1 MAFTGLGQFVETLDR
16 KGLLVRVKDFVDPVY
31 EIAEITDRYCKQ
43 PNGGKAILFES
54 TGTAFPVLTNAFGS
68 DERLALAL
76 GFSSPSEVARELE
89 CLLFALTSPK
99 QSLLDKFGM
108 FTTLKN
114 IAQWMP
120 KSVSGRGECQQIIHR
135 DPDLSLLPILK
146 SWPFDGGRFITRPMV
161 STVDPYTGTRKI
173 GRCRMQVFSSD
184 MTGVHW
190 PRHKAGSRH
199 FEECKKQGTQ
209 MPIAVVL
216 GGDPAYNYAATAP
229 LPDCVD
235 EYLLAGF
242 LRKKPVKLVKGITVD
257 IEVPYDADIV
267 IEGYVDPNEELIWE
281 GPFGDHS
288 GFYSMADWYP
298 KFYITCITH
307 KQNAIFHDTVV
318 GVPPMEDGY
327 LAKATERIFLS
338 PIKIAILP
346 EIQDLYIPEQGVNNS
361 IAIVKIKKSFPG
373 QAHKVANALWGVG
386 QMMFNKVLVVVSSD
400 VDIRNPKKLGGVL
413 ALHFSSRTDYFIGRG
428 PLDVLDHSSE
438 KPGFGGKI
446 LFDLTEKLPEEKS
459 SVQDRVGELDSEKVA
474 ELLSNKYLLLSD
486 FNTSLLASGIP
497 ILLLSVD
504 KEKSIDVWSLSSK
517 VIKVLSG
524 YAPQIIVI
532 VDKEISIKDTYL
544 LIWYASG
551 NTDPARDCFLIEQN
565 EGMTTLVVDG
575 TRKSFPIDKFPR
587 NWPNVVAASSETIR
601 QVDAKWEK
609 LGLGPLISSPS
620 AHFSNMQF
628 GNGAILK

>member
-161 STVDPYTGTRKI
+161 STVDPYSGTRKI

-199 FEECKKQGTQ
+199 FEEYKKQGTQ

-438 KPGFGGKI
+438 RPGFGGKI

>member
-1 MAFTGLGQFVETLDR
+1 
-16 KGLLVRVKDFVDPVY
+16 
-31 EIAEITDRYCKQ
+31 
-43 PNGGKAILFES
+43 
-54 TGTAFPVLTNAFGS
+54 
-68 DERLALAL
+68 
-76 GFSSPSEVARELE
+76 
-89 CLLFALTSPK
+89 
-99 QSLLDKFGM
+99 
-108 FTTLKN
+108 
-114 IAQWMP
+114 
-120 KSVSGRGECQQIIHR
+120 
-135 DPDLSLLPILK
+135 
-146 SWPFDGGRFITRPMV
+146 
-161 STVDPYTGTRKI
+161 
-173 GRCRMQVFSSD
+173 
-184 MTGVHW
+184 
-190 PRHKAGSRH
+190 
-199 FEECKKQGTQ
+199 
-209 MPIAVVL
+209 
-216 GGDPAYNYAATAP
+216 
-229 LPDCVD
+229 
-235 EYLLAGF
+235 
-242 LRKKPVKLVKGITVD
+242 
-257 IEVPYDADIV
+257 
-267 IEGYVDPNEELIWE
+267 
-281 GPFGDHS
+281 
-288 GFYSMADWYP
+288 
-298 KFYITCITH
+298 
-307 KQNAIFHDTVV
+307 
-318 GVPPMEDGY
+318 MEDGY

>member
-307 KQNAIFHDTVV
+307 
-318 GVPPMEDGY
+318 MEDGY